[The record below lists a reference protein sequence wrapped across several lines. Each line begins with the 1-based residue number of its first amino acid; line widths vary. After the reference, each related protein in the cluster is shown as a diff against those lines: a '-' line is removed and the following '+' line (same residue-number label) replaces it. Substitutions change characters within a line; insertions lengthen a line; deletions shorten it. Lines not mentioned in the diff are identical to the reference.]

1 MKGRETMKNFI
12 NLQLHQQLNIV
23 YLFHC
28 SDFSLNDSAKYI
40 SSFAEFR
47 FSRYKRFMNKEQRK
61 SFEQLIRGYLE
72 EKILIE
78 KKSRTHEASFFRKKY
93 LLNVEFDELTLDE
106 LEENCY
112 FVNHFDKK
120 DLLAFYHKAMAE
132 SFIYVYRYF
141 YMERYLSPPDNGE
154 DFQNAI
160 IKVLEYL
167 SYGKLMN
174 IGYITAKRLSNNCQ
188 FAHRCNPTKLQLSE
202 SSLQTKGIQYLLN
215 NCTEVI
221 EKGEVLLSDKD
232 RYYKNNMERAKKSC
246 SKYMKFFIYNVLGS
260 SIDSMINAI
269 PGNDEGN
276 FFASVSNEYCANAC

>member
-1 MKGRETMKNFI
+1 MKSFI
-12 NLQLHQQLNIV
+12 NLQLQQQLNII

-28 SDFSLNDSAKYI
+28 NDFFLTDPAKCI

-47 FSRYKRFMNKEQRK
+47 FSRYERFMNKEQRK

-120 DLLAFYHKAMAE
+120 DLLAFYRKAMAE
-132 SFIYVYRYF
+132 SFIYAYRYF
-141 YMERYLSPPDNGE
+141 YMERYLSPPDDGE

-160 IKVLEYL
+160 VKYLEQL
-167 SYGKLMN
+167 SYGRLMN
-174 IGYITAKRLSNNCQ
+174 VGYITAKRLSNNCQ
-188 FAHRCNPTKLQLSE
+188 FAHRCNPAKLQLSE
-202 SSLQTKGIQYLLN
+202 DALKTKGIQYLLN
-215 NCTEVI
+215 NCTETI

-232 RYYKNNMERAKKSC
+232 RYYKNNMKRAKKSC
-246 SKYMKFFIYNVLGS
+246 SKYMKFFIHNVLGS
-260 SIDSMINAI
+260 SVDNMINSI
-269 PGNDEGN
+269 PCNDTSV
-276 FFASVSNEYCANAC
+276 FASITHEYRANAC